1 MPRLG
6 SDGRARCLPENKR
19 QLTSRLT
26 SEFVSQTLDS
36 FHQGRLTTAEASG
49 LLLVSLARLFRLR
62 LTRLRS
68 GARFTMRGLRRRS
81 PLYLACGGP
90 ELPCRLPASPAASKL
105 PTRCRPTRFPL
116 PASPSTE
123 IANPSRPTHAN
134 SLGVGH
140 LRNHRHHLAPFR
152 ALPSLASPSWPS
164 DGTLHRRPGPF
175 RLPVL
180 NR

>member
-6 SDGRARCLPENKR
+6 GDGRARCLPENKR
-19 QLTSRLT
+19 QLASRLT

-49 LLLVSLARLFRLR
+49 LLLVSLARLFRFR
-62 LTRLRS
+62 LTWLRS
-68 GARFTMRGLRRRS
+68 AAHFTLRTSGGITIKLGLWRS
-81 PLYLACGGP
+81 RAS
-90 ELPCRLPASPAASKL
+90 LPPSCLSSGFQTSNSL
-105 PTRCRPTRFPL
+105 PTNSL